1 MRTSAGLEGYK
12 RNLGDELETVKVS
25 PHAPILTYPHVSSR
39 MLMYARRRVYVS
51 VRQHTY
57 DKV

>member
-25 PHAPILTYPHVSSR
+25 PHIPILTSPHLSSPI
-39 MLMYARRRVYVS
+39 L
-51 VRQHTY
+51 T
-57 DKV
+57 